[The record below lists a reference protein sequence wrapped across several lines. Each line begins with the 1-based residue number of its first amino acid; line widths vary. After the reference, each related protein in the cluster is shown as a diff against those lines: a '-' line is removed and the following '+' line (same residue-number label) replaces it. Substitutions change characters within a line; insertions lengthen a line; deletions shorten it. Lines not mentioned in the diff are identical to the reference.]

1 MRKLECFKAY
11 DIRGKIPEDLN
22 EALAYQIGLAFVAQI
37 NAKKV
42 VVGYDIRLESEGL
55 ALALIKGITE
65 AGADVLDIG
74 LCGTEEVYFATFH
87 QQTDGGIMVTASHN
101 PKGYNGMKLVA
112 NGAKPISG
120 DSGLKDIER
129 RVLDQITLKESGLS
143 ALPQTQKTGQVQ
155 KHPDKTAYIEHILT
169 YVDLAALKPL
179 KLVMNAGNGSA
190 AAVMQAIAQR
200 LPFDCAFIHDT
211 PDGHFPHGVPN
222 PLLPENR
229 AATTAAVIEHQAD
242 LGIAW
247 DGDFDRCFLFD
258 DQGNFI
264 EGYYLVGLLA
274 ETLLAKNPGEKI
286 IHDPRLTWNTI
297 DLVKAAGGIP
307 VQSKTGHAFIK
318 ERMRLEDAI
327 YGGEMSAH
335 HYFRDFAYCDS
346 GMIPWLLIAELMSKT
361 GKKLSELVAERM
373 QVYPCS
379 GELNYTVNNLPN
391 VLDAIMQHFQPQSPQ
406 LDTTDGISLDFG
418 DWRMNIRASNTEP
431 LLRLNVESKANPALV
446 EQKVTEIE
454 RLIKANLN

>member
-1 MRKLECFKAY
+1 
-11 DIRGKIPEDLN
+11 
-22 EALAYQIGLAFVAQI
+22 
-37 NAKKV
+37 
-42 VVGYDIRLESEGL
+42 
-55 ALALIKGITE
+55 
-65 AGADVLDIG
+65 
-74 LCGTEEVYFATFH
+74 
-87 QQTDGGIMVTASHN
+87 
-101 PKGYNGMKLVA
+101 
-112 NGAKPISG
+112 
-120 DSGLKDIER
+120 
-129 RVLDQITLKESGLS
+129 
-143 ALPQTQKTGQVQ
+143 
-155 KHPDKTAYIEHILT
+155 
-169 YVDLAALKPL
+169 
-179 KLVMNAGNGSA
+179 
-190 AAVMQAIAQR
+190 
-200 LPFDCAFIHDT
+200 
-211 PDGHFPHGVPN
+211 
-222 PLLPENR
+222 
-229 AATTAAVIEHQAD
+229 
-242 LGIAW
+242 
-247 DGDFDRCFLFD
+247 
-258 DQGNFI
+258 
-264 EGYYLVGLLA
+264 
-274 ETLLAKNPGEKI
+274 
-286 IHDPRLTWNTI
+286 
-297 DLVKAAGGIP
+297 LVKAAGGIP

-454 RLIKANLN
+454 CLIKASLD